1 MRALT
6 QKQFLGLNA
15 GFVVCHKE
23 SPDEAH
29 LSALGYSQKAYPWL
43 SCQNAYPRR
52 SRGHTRSPGSRP
64 FPAFGLRP
72 SSSFGFSKEQRLR
85 RKAQISAVLARGRS
99 TSSGGMQLHS
109 MPSESGPRLGV
120 IAGRR
125 AWRRAVDRN
134 RFRRLVRET
143 FRLLQHRLQARD
155 YIVRVRTPQAN
166 QPSGA
171 EIHKL
176 FAAWCATDV
185 AGEA

>member
-72 SSSFGFSKEQRLR
+72 SGSFGFSKEQRLR
-85 RKAQISAVLARGRS
+85 RRAQISTVLGRGRS

-109 MPSESGPRLGV
+109 MPSDCGPRLGV

-125 AWRRAVDRN
+125 AWPLAVDRN

-143 FRLLQHRLQARD
+143 FRLSQHRLQARD

-171 EIHKL
+171 EIREL
-176 FAAWCATDV
+176 FAPWYAS
-185 AGEA
+185 EAVGKP